1 MGMGPSGFEPE
12 SPAPQAGRI
21 SCGPDDARSPRPN
34 QATPRT
40 RGATRRSAA
49 VKTFLESRPQ
59 SVAQPKGRTSSI
71 NSAWDRII
79 RRQQYRFRPRASSTC
94 RGSSP
99 WRVRSTKAGNALPT
113 TLPHVKHRTG
123 MIMGS
128 PVRLLPLLARAA
140 PERLLGE
147 LAAGVGDDQRSI
159 VFPEEGLEIVVIQ
172 ILDEAAGDRGAD
184 RVRLAH
190 DAAALHVHVDVDRVD
205 FLPG

>member
-79 RRQQYRFRPRASSTC
+79 RRQQYRFRPRASST
-94 RGSSP
+94 P
-99 WRVRSTKAGNALPT
+99 RV
-113 TLPHVKHRTG
+113 
-123 MIMGS
+123 
-128 PVRLLPLLARAA
+128 LPLAGAFDEGG
-140 PERLLGE
+140 ERTADD
-147 LAAGVGDDQRSI
+147 LAAR
-159 VFPEEGLEIVVIQ
+159 
-172 ILDEAAGDRGAD
+172 EAS
-184 RVRLAH
+184 
-190 DAAALHVHVDVDRVD
+190 
-205 FLPG
+205 